1 MTDPKRPRDPDPL
14 ADDAFDA
21 ALGARLRAG
30 REDTATLSAAVLS
43 RLAQDPRQTP
53 PGRWLTPAPMAA
65 GFAGLMTVAGVAGY
79 LWVPLFGAGGE
90 DAILAAALG
99 GLVPGGF

>member
-53 PGRWLTPAPMAA
+53 PGRWLTWLFQISLPVFHSWQA
-65 GFAGLMTVAGVAGY
+65 GTPT
-79 LWVPLFGAGGE
+79 PL
-90 DAILAAALG
+90 
-99 GLVPGGF
+99 